1 MFRSLALFLLLTSG
15 LVHGQSMRGQAQAA
29 MDRPLRIDVQAVAT
43 TNHADQNVPVQIML
57 RGGNGQ
63 SASPQAPVTA
73 EVQVTTSS
81 GTSATQSVT
90 FNPGESTKQINFN
103 VPESGVTK
111 LSVHSAN
118 KELLGSSTYVYVGQ
132 PQSPSKAMPATKSPL
147 KKGESPPGGTA
158 WLRPTVESAL
168 PRLSFAAYPIPPE
181 QDGVPQTAEKRPADD
196 ASAPLML
203 QISGVDSPDGIP
215 ADGRT
220 PAHVQIFWTAPDLP
234 TQAVQI
240 WLTWTNGELAPNPI
254 IISPQQRTAEALW
267 TSKFALPSAELK
279 VAATDPPRLKFQ
291 GSDAASVKFGD
302 PILSLDFAVPPDK
315 ISVVDSLNLTAMF
328 FDQLGN
334 PLRTTSK
341 KSVQFLGGPILRF
354 DPVKSDG
361 DFSFSTIVTPVYVGQ
376 SSLQAVSDGYHSPL
390 RPIQV
395 TWISV
400 LVLCIVG
407 GICGGVLSFL
417 TSQGKLW
424 IRIVSGIIVGTVA
437 SWAYVFVGLP
447 SVSAAILHSQL
458 SVLFVSLLAAFSGV
472 KVLGVIT
479 KKLNLGF

>member
-1 MFRSLALFLLLTSG
+1 MFRSLALFLLLTSI
-15 LVHGQSMRGQAQAA
+15 LVHGQSMREQAQAA

-43 TNHADQNVPVQIML
+43 TNPADQTVPVQITL
-57 RGGNGQ
+57 RDGNGQ
-63 SASPQAPVTA
+63 PASPQAPVTA

-81 GTSATQSVT
+81 GASATQSVT
-90 FNPGESTKQINFN
+90 FNPGESTKQIHFD

-111 LSVHSAN
+111 LSVRSAN
-118 KELLGSSTYVYVGQ
+118 KELLGSSTYVYVAQ
-132 PQSPSKAMPATKSPL
+132 PQSATKAGPA
-147 KKGESPPGGTA
+147 KKSARKKPESPRGGTG
-158 WLRPTVESAL
+158 WLRPTGEFAF
-168 PRLSFAAYPIPPE
+168 PRLSPAAYPVPPE
-181 QDGVPQTAEKRPADD
+181 QNEAQQAAGERPAD

-203 QISGVDSPDGIP
+203 QISGVDNPDGIP

-220 PAHVQIFWTAPDLP
+220 PAHVQIFWTAPDPP

-254 IISPQQRTAEALW
+254 VIPPQQRTAEALW
-267 TSKFALPSAELK
+267 TSKFAFPSAQLK
-279 VAATDPPRLKFQ
+279 VAATNPPRLKFQ
-291 GSDAASVKFGD
+291 GDDAASLKFGD
-302 PILSLDFAVPPDK
+302 PILSLDFAVPPDT
-315 ISVVDSLNLTAMF
+315 ISVVDRLNLTAMF

-334 PLRTTSK
+334 PLRTTRK
-341 KSVQFLGGPILRF
+341 KSVQFLGGSILRF

-361 DFSFSTIVTPVYVGQ
+361 DFSFSTIVMPVYVGQ
-376 SSLQAVSDGYHSPL
+376 SSLQVVSDGYHSPL
-390 RPIQV
+390 RPIHV
-395 TWISV
+395 TWVSV
-400 LVLCIVG
+400 LILCIVG
-407 GICGGVLSFL
+407 GICGSVLSFL

-424 IRIVSGIIVGTVA
+424 IRILSGIIVGAVA

-479 KKLNLGF
+479 KKLNFGF